1 MYTHPCLLTFHLLIH
16 VWAACNFDCKNKVQ
30 TGKMPQGKALVAML
44 EELSF
49 HLHGAKREP
58 TPTGCPLTSACVL

>member
-16 VWAACNFDCKNKVQ
+16 VWAVCNFDCKNKVQ

-44 EELSF
+44 DNLS
-49 HLHGAKREP
+49 LVPGIPHGKRRE
-58 TPTGCPLTSACVL
+58 TMGLERWLSS